1 MTESTKST
9 EKSTEKSIDYKH
21 TLNLPHTDFPMKANL
36 AGREPA
42 RLLSWKE
49 TGLYEKIR
57 AARVGSEQ
65 FILHDGPPYANGNL
79 HSGHALNKILKDIIV
94 KSKTMSG
101 YDAPYR
107 PGWDCHGLPIELNV
121 EKKIGKAGVKVDA
134 KTFRLH
140 CRQYATSQIS
150 IQRDEFERLGVLG
163 EWQTPYITMDYQ
175 YEANVVRSL
184 GQILAGGHLQQ
195 GFKPVHWCLDC
206 RSALAEAE
214 VEYEDKQS
222 PSIDV
227 AFVADNHKTILA
239 CFDSNRALKPVVVP
253 IWTTTPWTLPANE
266 AVSLHPELKYAL
278 IDVGAQYLI
287 IAEDLIEAVQS
298 RYGFDTWDVCN
309 TVEGAA
315 LEHLRLQHPLFDDR
329 TVPIVLSTHVTTESG
344 TGAVHT
350 APAHGPDDYLVG
362 LKYQLPCVNPV
373 LANGCYTEDTPL
385 FAGLSVRKSDANVLD
400 VLRERGVLLH
410 EVMLSHSYPHCW
422 RHKSPIIFRATPQW
436 FIAMD
441 KAGLR
446 NALLEKINAVNW
458 IPGWGEARI
467 RGMVEGRPDWCISR
481 QRAWGIPI
489 PFFMHKNTGALHPNT
504 SELIEAVALKIEAGG
519 IEAWFE
525 LDAAEL
531 LGEDHVNYDKSMDVL
546 DVWFDSG
553 VSHRAVLNP
562 KGGSAVIADLYLEGS
577 DQHRGW
583 FNSSLTTSV
592 AMHGIA
598 PYKSVL
604 THGYTVD
611 AEGKKFSKSKGNYV
625 GLDKLIKLHGADIL
639 RLWVASTDYKQDVSI
654 SDEIIKRNA
663 DVYRRIRNTMR
674 FLLSNL
680 FDFEFERDSLAVSE
694 WVDLDRFI
702 VARAEALQAEV
713 LAAYEAYQFHVI
725 YQKIHQFCA
734 IELGGFYLDIIKDR
748 QYTTATDSIARR
760 SCQNAMYHIIQM
772 LVRLLAPI
780 LSFTADEVWDV
791 MPGKTDNPVFT
802 ESWYTAWPE
811 GLDKIEGVRW
821 DDVYNIREAV
831 NQALEISRKAGVIG
845 SSLAADVVLYVD
857 DAIQTI
863 LQPLGDELRFV
874 LITSGAQLLPLDDAP
889 KEALAS
895 DIPGLTVLIKASN
908 AEKCVRCWHR
918 ASDIGKNEAHPE
930 LCQRCVTNVSGNG
943 EIRTFA

>member
-1 MTESTKST
+1 
-9 EKSTEKSIDYKH
+9 
-21 TLNLPHTDFPMKANL
+21 
-36 AGREPA
+36 
-42 RLLSWKE
+42 
-49 TGLYEKIR
+49 
-57 AARVGSEQ
+57 
-65 FILHDGPPYANGNL
+65 FILHDGPPYANGHL
-79 HSGHALNKILKDIIV
+79 HSGHALNKILKDIII

-121 EKKIGKAGVKVDA
+121 EKKVGKAGVKVDA

-140 CRQYATSQIS
+140 CRKYATSQIN

-175 YEANVVRSL
+175 YEANVVRAL

-214 VEYEDKQS
+214 VEYEDKTS

-227 AFVADNHKTILA
+227 AFIAEDNKALLA
-239 CFDSNRALKPVVVP
+239 CFSSKLDIKPVSVP

-266 AVSLHPELKYAL
+266 AVSLHPELIYAL
-278 IDVGAQYLI
+278 VDVGTQYFVV
-287 IAEDLIEAVQS
+287 AEDLLDAVHA
-298 RYGFDTWDVCN
+298 RYEFETWDICEKI
-309 TVEGAA
+309 EGAA
-315 LEHLRLQHPLFDDR
+315 LENLQLKHPLFDDKL
-329 TVPIVLSTHVTTESG
+329 VPIVLSTHVTTESG
-344 TGAVHT
+344 TGCVHT

-362 LKYQLPCVNPV
+362 LKYKLPCVNPV

-385 FAGLSVRKSDANVLD
+385 FAGLSVRKSDAD
-400 VLRERGVLLH
+400 VLEVLRARGVLLH

-446 NALLEKINAVNW
+446 NTLLEKINTVTW

-489 PFFMHKNTGALHPNT
+489 PFFMHKNTGELHPST
-504 SELIEAVALKIEAGG
+504 PELIEAVALKIEEGG

-525 LDAAEL
+525 LNPADL
-531 LGEDHVNYDKSMDVL
+531 LGDDHESYDKSLDVL

-562 KGGSAVIADLYLEGS
+562 NGGSKVIADLYLEGS

-592 AMHGIA
+592 AMNGMP

-611 AEGKKFSKSKGNYV
+611 ADGKKFSKSKGNYV
-625 GLDKLIKLHGADIL
+625 GLDKLIKQYGADMM
-639 RLWVASTDYKQDVSI
+639 RLWVASADYKQDVSI
-654 SDEIIKRNA
+654 SDEIIKRNS

-680 FDFEFERDSLAVSE
+680 FDFEFERDNLPVSE
-694 WVDLDRFI
+694 WVQLDRFI
-702 VARAEALQAEV
+702 VARARALQAEV
-713 LAAYEAYQFHVI
+713 LEAYNTYQFHVI

-748 QYTTATDSIARR
+748 QYTTATNSTARR
-760 SCQNAMYHIIQM
+760 SCQNAMYHIAQM

-780 LSFTADEVWDV
+780 LSFTADEIWEV
-791 MPGKTDNPVFT
+791 MPGKTDNSIFT
-802 ESWYTAWPE
+802 ETWYEAWPK
-811 GLDKIEGVRW
+811 GLDGVDSVNWDKI
-821 DDVYNIREAV
+821 YSIRESV
-831 NQALEISRKAGVIG
+831 NQALEVARKSGVIG
-845 SSLAADVVLYVD
+845 SGLAADVVLYAD
-857 DAIQTI
+857 DALLQI
-863 LQPLGDELRFV
+863 LAPLGEELRFV
-874 LITSGAQLLPLDDAP
+874 LITSDAKLLALDKKPEDAF
-889 KEALAS
+889 ES
-895 DIPGLTVLIKASN
+895 DVPGLAVLIKPSDA
-908 AEKCVRCWHR
+908 AKCVRCWHR
-918 ASDIGKNEAHPE
+918 VADIGEDKTHPE
-930 LCQRCVTNVSGNG
+930 LCQRCVTNVSGEG
-943 EIRTFA
+943 EKRIFA